1 MGIEILLIIIA
12 AALGGLI
19 GSAVYKEKL
28 LRPVAT
34 IIKALIPGESLEP
47 KIGQILIDLGKMLQ
61 NGNKVTVEIKD
72 DQGNS
77 KSFQIKG
84 KEKEV

>member
-1 MGIEILLIIIA
+1 MELQVVLIIIA

-19 GSAVYKEKL
+19 GSAIYKEKL
-28 LRPVAT
+28 LKPIAT
-34 IIKALIPGESLEP
+34 IIKTLIPGESLEP
-47 KIGQILIDLGKMLQ
+47 KVGQILIDLGEMLQ